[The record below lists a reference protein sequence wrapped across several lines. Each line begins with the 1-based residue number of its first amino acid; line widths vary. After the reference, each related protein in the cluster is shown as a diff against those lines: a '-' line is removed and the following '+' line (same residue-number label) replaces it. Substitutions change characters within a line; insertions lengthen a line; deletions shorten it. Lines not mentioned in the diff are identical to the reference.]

1 MVLWIWL
8 CSVCVV
14 LGSVQFANDDDEF
27 LNYWDFASFVEWL
40 CTKCWTKFY
49 GHFIGMKMEVSETM
63 MTIQISWKQTSTQHY
78 CVCFFSCIYNPFS
91 ESIHFI
97 ANIEREKGVSR
108 DKRERG
114 TWKPSVVV
122 MPSTRQVL
130 MIKMLRAIWPFI
142 QLQTVFPLPPK
153 IWGYSVCGF
162 HEPNSNRFEY
172 MLQQHQPIWILWMI
186 ECNRTAVQ

>member
-1 MVLWIWL
+1 MCCFGFCTIRQWRWWVLKLLRFCEFCWMTLHKMLDQI
-8 CSVCVV
+8 VRPFHRHENGGVR
-14 LGSVQFANDDDEF
+14 NDDDYSNK
-27 LNYWDFASFVEWL
+27 LKTNQHTTLL
-40 CTKCWTKFY
+40 CVF
-49 GHFIGMKMEVSETM
+49 S
-63 MTIQISWKQTSTQHY
+63 
-78 CVCFFSCIYNPFS
+78 SCIYNPFS

-153 IWGYSVCGF
+153 IWGYCVCGF